1 MRWVDFMALKQSIG
15 IEQVLE
21 HYGVR
26 PQARAQRFAWPLC
39 APHPW
44 FRSQPG
50 KLCSADHIWACHS
63 ASCRGAQGQMGGTIL
78 DLVAC
83 MATCTIREAAP
94 RLQPWWG
101 EATFR
106 KTDQLVSTRN
116 RAGPRRAACLNGAGM
131 R

>member
-15 IEQVLE
+15 IEQMLE

-83 MATCTIREAAP
+83 MATCTIREAG
-94 RLQPWWG
+94 RG
-101 EATFR
+101 CSR
-106 KTDQLVSTRN
+106 G
-116 RAGPRRAACLNGAGM
+116 RARRRSERRINWFQQETGRAQGG
-131 R
+131 RPV